1 MNEII
6 KRWLLD
12 GQFRVY
18 SVIVSTYSEKIK
30 ELKPLLFKQWLA
42 QELGIGEE
50 KINLGSL
57 NSALTR
63 KRKKE
68 GKKASFGTPTSN
80 PTSEPTQES
89 NQHTGF
95 KFSVPNADTDKKSST
110 REY

>member
-6 KRWLLD
+6 KRWLLE

-42 QELGIGEE
+42 QELGISEE

-68 GKKASFGTPTSN
+68 GKKAPFSTPISN
-80 PTSEPTQES
+80 PASAPSQES
-89 NQHTGF
+89 NQQTGF
-95 KFSVPNADTDKKSST
+95 KFSVPNADTDKRSST